1 MNVAITGKHIAIG
14 DALRLHVT
22 ERLEAS
28 VSKYFSDP
36 LEAHVTFSHEGPFY
50 RSHITVHIGRGMTME
65 CHAEAV
71 DIYEAFNTAAE
82 HAEKQ
87 ARRQKRRIRNKHA

>member
-1 MNVAITGKHIAIG
+1 MKVAITGKHIEIG

-22 ERLEAS
+22 ERLENGI
-28 VSKYFSDP
+28 SKYFSDP

-50 RSHITVHIGRGMTME
+50 RSRISVHIGRGMTME
-65 CHAEAV
+65 SSADAA
-71 DIYEAFNTAAE
+71 DIYEAFNAAVD

-87 ARRQKRRIRNKHA
+87 ARRQKRWIRNKRA